1 MKPIA
6 IATSIPYVNADPHI
20 GFALELLYA
29 DVRARFLRTR
39 EHEVLFGTGTDEHG
53 LKIAQAAAKNNRT
66 PLEQTNVYAERFKQL
81 CTVLLISHT
90 DFVRTTEP
98 RHEKVAQA
106 LWNILMERGYVEKRR
121 YEGLYCVGCEAF
133 KTEKDL
139 VDGKCPD
146 HPTLEI
152 QHTAEENYFF
162 LLSKLQTSIEGYFH
176 LHPEFVI
183 PEYRFSEM
191 KEFVKRGLEDV
202 SITREKEKIGWGIA
216 VPNDDSQVMYVWFE
230 ALMNYFTVTHYG
242 VEDFQKWWPVDSI
255 FVGKD
260 INRFHSVMFLGM
272 CIALGL
278 PAPKH
283 IAVHGHITVDG
294 QKMSKS
300 VGNVVDPFAL
310 VEKYGVDTVR
320 YFLLSQIA
328 MQNDGD
334 FSEERLREMY
344 TAHLANGLGNLCSR
358 VTNMIEKYCGGVVP
372 EVSVDG
378 PEIAIERHVM
388 SYDYSGALAEVWI
401 HITNVNQ
408 DIEQMQPWK
417 SIETEPDA
425 TKKALGHW
433 YYKLIEVAKALE
445 SFMPITSQN
454 ILGQLKD
461 SSHITKM
468 NPLFPRLS

>member
-1 MKPIA
+1 MNPVYIT
-6 IATSIPYVNADPHI
+6 TSIPYVNADPHI

-29 DVRARFLRTR
+29 DVRARFLRMH
-39 EHEVLFGTGTDEHG
+39 EHEVFFSTGTDEHG
-53 LKIAQAAAKNNRT
+53 LKIAQAAKKNNRT
-66 PLEQTNVYAERFKQL
+66 PLQHTDMYSARFREL
-81 CTVLLISHT
+81 CTALNISNT
-90 DFVRTTEP
+90 DFIRTTEP
-98 RHEKVAQA
+98 RHEKVAQT
-106 LWNILMERGYVEKRR
+106 LWGILKERGYVEKRR

-139 VDGKCPD
+139 RDGKCPD

-152 QHTAEENYFF
+152 QHISEENYFF
-162 LLSKLQTSIEGYFH
+162 LLSKLQTSIESYFN
-176 LHPEFVI
+176 LHADFVI
-183 PEYRFSEM
+183 PAYRFTEM
-191 KEFVKRGLEDV
+191 KEFLKQGLEDV
-202 SITREKEKIGWGIA
+202 SITREKEKIEWGIP
-216 VPNDDSQVMYVWFE
+216 VPGDDNQLMYVWFE
-230 ALMNYFTVTHYG
+230 ALMNYITAAHYG
-242 VEDFQKWWPVDSI
+242 EKDFKTWWPVETI

-260 INRFHSVMFLGM
+260 INRFHSIMFLGM
-272 CIALGL
+272 LIALGL
-278 PAPKH
+278 EAPKH

-300 VGNVVDPFAL
+300 TGNVVDPFAL

-372 EVSVDG
+372 EVSIDG
-378 PEIAIERHVM
+378 PEIIIERYVM
-388 SYDYSGALAEVWI
+388 NFEYDKALGEIWT
-401 HITNVNQ
+401 HIADINQ
-408 DIEQMQPWK
+408 EIEELKPWK
-417 SIETEPDA
+417 SIETDADA
-425 TKKALGHW
+425 TKRALGHW
-433 YYKLIEVAKALE
+433 YYKLLEVVRVLQP
-445 SFMPITSQN
+445 FMPHTSET
-454 ILGQLKD
+454 IFEQLKD